1 MRRHPLLTF
10 IFTLFFAALV
20 PAALACEVPAEGP
33 SSCSVL
39 GCDKAPEV
47 IECSTSVAL
56 DSVPLPK
63 GGDDEPTLDHPHA
76 VALSLPAWKPSRPAH
91 SAFRSRIAPVAPER
105 STLFGQ
111 AVLLLI

>member
-1 MRRHPLLTF
+1 MRRHPLLIF

-20 PAALACEVPAEGP
+20 PAALACEVSARGPA
-33 SSCSVL
+33 SCSAF

-47 IECSTSVAL
+47 IECSTSAAL

-63 GGDDEPTLDHPHA
+63 GGDDGPKLDHPHA
-76 VALSLPAWKPSRPAH
+76 VTLPLPAWNPSPLSH
-91 SAFRSRIAPVAPER
+91 SAVHYRIVPVAPER